1 MYQEVDIMIDFS
13 EVGTIVLHD
22 IEGTKCV
29 QLFPHEGKT
38 IQDML
43 EVLDEGLG
51 KMNHDSSSVIQ
62 RGILLDRE
70 EYKIKRSTPIPCV
83 FLFD

>member
-1 MYQEVDIMIDFS
+1 MIDFS

-22 IEGTKCV
+22 IDNTKCV

-43 EVLDEGLG
+43 RVLDEGLER
-51 KMNHDSSSVIQ
+51 MNRDSSSCIA
-62 RGILLDRE
+62 RGILLDRD

>member
-1 MYQEVDIMIDFS
+1 VIDFS

-22 IEGTKCV
+22 IEDTKCV

-43 EVLDEGLG
+43 EVLDEGLE
-51 KMNHDSSSVIQ
+51 KMNHDSSSAIQ

>member
-1 MYQEVDIMIDFS
+1 MIDFS

-22 IEGTKCV
+22 IEGMKCV
-29 QLFPHEGKT
+29 QLFPHEDKT

-43 EVLDEGLG
+43 EVLDEGLE
-51 KMNHDSSSVIQ
+51 KMNRDSSSVIQ

>member
-1 MYQEVDIMIDFS
+1 MIDFS

-22 IEGTKCV
+22 IDDTKCV
-29 QLFPHEGKT
+29 QFFPHEGRS
-38 IQDML
+38 IRDML
-43 EVLDEGLG
+43 EVLDEGLE

>member
-1 MYQEVDIMIDFS
+1 MYQEVITMIDFS

-29 QLFPHEGKT
+29 QLFPHEDKT

-43 EVLDEGLG
+43 EVLDEGLE
-51 KMNHDSSSVIQ
+51 KN
-62 RGILLDRE
+62 E
-70 EYKIKRSTPIPCV
+70 P
-83 FLFD
+83 